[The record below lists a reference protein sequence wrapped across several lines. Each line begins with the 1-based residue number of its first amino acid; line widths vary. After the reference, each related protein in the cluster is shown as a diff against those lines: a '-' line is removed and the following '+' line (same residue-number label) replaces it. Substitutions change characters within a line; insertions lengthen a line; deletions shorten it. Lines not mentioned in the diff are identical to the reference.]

1 MAEQKA
7 LENLQEIKL
16 ADLEG
21 QFKELML
28 QEYQAEESLR
38 EIRKAKNNL
47 AKLILDA
54 MKQLHDKLVAI
65 NKAFSAVYGGKSTY
79 LLAVKLD
86 PRNYAE
92 ELKEGV
98 LTEPYQVGLLTQ
110 GKGRLIFVPGGYLV
124 NDPDLN
130 IIGAVGVSGFPQS
143 VGMGDI
149 NDMTA
154 AIIGVSAFYD

>member
-1 MAEQKA
+1 MEVTLEVAEKM
-7 LENLQEIKL
+7 LEAVERWASL
-16 ADLEG
+16 AGNPCSIAVADRTG
-21 QFKELML
+21 
-28 QEYQAEESLR
+28 AV
-38 EIRKAKNNL
+38 L
-47 AKLILDA
+47 AFHA
-54 MKQLHDKLVAI
+54 MDGCEPWTADVAI

-79 LLAVKLD
+79 LLAIKLD

-143 VGMGDI
+143 VGMGEI

>member
-1 MAEQKA
+1 MEVTLEVAEKMIEA
-7 LENLQEIKL
+7 VERWASL
-16 ADLEG
+16 AGNPCSVAVADRTG
-21 QFKELML
+21 
-28 QEYQAEESLR
+28 AV
-38 EIRKAKNNL
+38 L
-47 AKLILDA
+47 AFHA
-54 MKQLHDKLVAI
+54 MDGCEPWTADVAI

-130 IIGAVGVSGFPQS
+130 IIGAVGVSGFPET

-149 NDMTA
+149 NDMTG
-154 AIIGVSAFYD
+154 AIVGVSAFYD